1 VSDTKQVTRRQLIED
16 ARLSAIEG
24 RWEDALTI
32 NQQIVERS
40 PRDAAAFNRLGKA
53 QLELGNVQEAIDAY
67 SSSLKAD
74 PANMIARRNLHRL
87 EQLGGRE
94 SEIERR
100 EKKLT
105 PRTSVFIQ
113 EVGKTWVD
121 EIINPAGIDIL
132 ADVASGEAL
141 ELKVTSGRMLV
152 LRSDGVELGE
162 IDPRTAER
170 VIELMAGGNTYEIYA
185 LGQSSAGLRIILR
198 ETFRDPAQAD
208 RVSFPR
214 QISQAGKYLRE
225 RDLLRQ
231 RDEADFYFSDEEE
244 EELEAEA
251 EGERV
256 EAHEEDE
263 ETLGAE
269 SEEFIAEG
277 EEPEEEEDESEADED
292 EDL

>member
-1 VSDTKQVTRRQLIED
+1 MSETKQVTRRQMVDD
-16 ARLSAIEG
+16 ARLAAIEG
-24 RWEDALTI
+24 RWENALTI

-40 PRDAAAFNRLGKA
+40 PRDAAAYNRLGKA
-53 QLELGNVQEAIDAY
+53 QLELGNVQDAIDAY
-67 SSSLKAD
+67 TASLKAD

-113 EVGKTWVD
+113 EVGKTWFD
-121 EIINPAGIDIL
+121 ELINPASTDVL

-141 ELKVTSGRMLV
+141 ELKVKSRRLLV
-152 LRSDGVELGE
+152 LRSDGAELGE

-170 VIELMAGGNTYEIYA
+170 VIELMKGGNTYEVYA

-198 ETFRDPAQAD
+198 ETFRDPSQAD

-231 RDEADFYFSDEEE
+231 RDESDFYFSDEEE
-244 EELEAEA
+244 EEIEAEA
-251 EGERV
+251 ESETA
-256 EAHEEDE
+256 EAQEEDE
-263 ETLGAE
+263 ENLAAE
-269 SEEFIAEG
+269 GEDFAAEG
-277 EEPEEEEDESEADED
+277 EEPEEEEEDAEADED

>member
-1 VSDTKQVTRRQLIED
+1 VSDTKQVPRRQLIED
-16 ARLSAIEG
+16 ARQSAIEG

-32 NQQIVERS
+32 NQQIVERT

-100 EKKLT
+100 VKKLT

-121 EIINPAGIDIL
+121 EIINPVGTDIL

-141 ELKVTSGRMLV
+141 ELKVTNRRLLV

-162 IDPRTAER
+162 IDPRTAVR
-170 VIELMAGGNTYEIYA
+170 VIELMASGNTYEIYA
-185 LGQSSAGLRIILR
+185 LGQSAAGLRIILR
-198 ETFRDPAQAD
+198 ETFRDPSQAD

-244 EELEAEA
+244 DEIEAEA
-251 EGERV
+251 EGEIA
-256 EAHEEDE
+256 ETHEEEE

-269 SEEFIAEG
+269 GEEFIAEG
-277 EEPEEEEDESEADED
+277 EEPEEDEDESEADED

>member
-1 VSDTKQVTRRQLIED
+1 MSETKQVTRRQLVDD
-16 ARLSAIEG
+16 ARLAAIEG
-24 RWEDALTI
+24 RWENALTI

-40 PRDAAAFNRLGKA
+40 PRDAAAYNRLGKA
-53 QLELGNVQEAIDAY
+53 QLELGNVQDAIDAY
-67 SSSLKAD
+67 TASLKAD

-113 EVGKTWVD
+113 EVGKTWFD
-121 EIINPAGIDIL
+121 ELINPASTDVL

-141 ELKVTSGRMLV
+141 ELKVKSRRLLV
-152 LRSDGVELGE
+152 LRSDGAELGE

-170 VIELMAGGNTYEIYA
+170 VIELMKGGNTYEVYA

-198 ETFRDPAQAD
+198 ETFRDPSQAD

-231 RDEADFYFSDEEE
+231 RDESDFYFSDEEE
-244 EELEAEA
+244 EEIEAEA
-251 EGERV
+251 ESETA
-256 EAHEEDE
+256 EAQEEDE
-263 ETLGAE
+263 ENLAAE
-269 SEEFIAEG
+269 GEDFAAEG
-277 EEPEEEEDESEADED
+277 EEPEEEEEDAEADED

>member
-1 VSDTKQVTRRQLIED
+1 MSTKTYTV
-16 ARLSAIEG
+16 
-24 RWEDALTI
+24 
-32 NQQIVERS
+32 
-40 PRDAAAFNRLGKA
+40 
-53 QLELGNVQEAIDAY
+53 
-67 SSSLKAD
+67 
-74 PANMIARRNLHRL
+74 
-87 EQLGGRE
+87 RE

-113 EVGKTWVD
+113 EVGKTWFD
-121 EIINPAGIDIL
+121 ELINPASTDVL

-141 ELKVTSGRMLV
+141 ELKVKSRRLLV
-152 LRSDGVELGE
+152 LRSDGAELGE

-170 VIELMAGGNTYEIYA
+170 VIELMKGGNTYEVYA

-198 ETFRDPAQAD
+198 ETFRDPSQAD

-231 RDEADFYFSDEEE
+231 RDESDFYFSDEEE
-244 EELEAEA
+244 EEIEAEA
-251 EGERV
+251 ESETA
-256 EAHEEDE
+256 EAQEEDE
-263 ETLGAE
+263 ENLAAE
-269 SEEFIAEG
+269 GEDFAAEG
-277 EEPEEEEDESEADED
+277 EEPEEEEEDAEADED

>member
-1 VSDTKQVTRRQLIED
+1 MSDTKQVTRRQLIED

-162 IDPRTAER
+162 IDQRTAER
-170 VIELMAGGNTYEIYA
+170 VIELMAGGNTY
-185 LGQSSAGLRIILR
+185 
-198 ETFRDPAQAD
+198 
-208 RVSFPR
+208 
-214 QISQAGKYLRE
+214 
-225 RDLLRQ
+225 
-231 RDEADFYFSDEEE
+231 
-244 EELEAEA
+244 
-251 EGERV
+251 
-256 EAHEEDE
+256 
-263 ETLGAE
+263 
-269 SEEFIAEG
+269 
-277 EEPEEEEDESEADED
+277 
-292 EDL
+292 

>member
-1 VSDTKQVTRRQLIED
+1 MSETKQVTRRQLVDD
-16 ARLSAIEG
+16 ARLAAIEG
-24 RWEDALTI
+24 RGENALTT
-32 NQQIVERS
+32 NKQIVERS

-67 SSSLKAD
+67 TSSLKAD

-113 EVGKTWVD
+113 EVGKTWFD
-121 EIINPAGIDIL
+121 ELINPASTDVL

-141 ELKVTSGRMLV
+141 ELKVKSGRLLI
-152 LRSDGVELGE
+152 LRSDGAGLGE

-170 VIELMAGGNTYEIYA
+170 VIELMKGGNTYEVYA

-198 ETFRDPAQAD
+198 ETFRDPSQPD

-244 EELEAEA
+244 EEIEAEA
-251 EGERV
+251 EGEV
-256 EAHEEDE
+256 AEAPEEDE
-263 ETLGAE
+263 DAIGTQGEEFVAE
-269 SEEFIAEG
+269 SEEA
-277 EEPEEEEDESEADED
+277 EEDEDEAE
-292 EDL
+292 

>member
-1 VSDTKQVTRRQLIED
+1 MVDD
-16 ARLSAIEG
+16 ARLAAIEG
-24 RWEDALTI
+24 RWENALTI

-40 PRDAAAFNRLGKA
+40 PRDAAAYNRLGKA
-53 QLELGNVQEAIDAY
+53 QLELGNVQDAIDAY
-67 SSSLKAD
+67 TASLKAD

-113 EVGKTWVD
+113 EVGKTWFD
-121 EIINPAGIDIL
+121 ELINPASTDVL

-141 ELKVTSGRMLV
+141 ELKVKSRRLLV
-152 LRSDGVELGE
+152 LRSDGAELGE

-170 VIELMAGGNTYEIYA
+170 VIELMKGGNTYEVYA

-198 ETFRDPAQAD
+198 ETFRDPSQAD

-231 RDEADFYFSDEEE
+231 RDESDFYFSDEEE
-244 EELEAEA
+244 EEIEAEA
-251 EGERV
+251 ESETA
-256 EAHEEDE
+256 EAQEEDE
-263 ETLGAE
+263 ENLAAE
-269 SEEFIAEG
+269 GEDFAAEG
-277 EEPEEEEDESEADED
+277 EEPEEEEEDAEADED

>member
-1 VSDTKQVTRRQLIED
+1 MSETKQVTRRQLVDD
-16 ARLSAIEG
+16 ARLAAIEG
-24 RWEDALTI
+24 RWENALTI

-67 SSSLKAD
+67 TSSLKAD

-113 EVGKTWVD
+113 EVGKTWFD
-121 EIINPAGIDIL
+121 ELINPASTDVL

-141 ELKVTSGRMLV
+141 ELKVKSGRLLI
-152 LRSDGVELGE
+152 LRSDGAGLGE

-170 VIELMAGGNTYEIYA
+170 VIELMKGGNTYEVYA

-198 ETFRDPAQAD
+198 ETFRDPSQAD

-244 EELEAEA
+244 EEIEAEA
-251 EGERV
+251 ESETA
-256 EAHEEDE
+256 EAQEEDE
-263 ETLGAE
+263 ENLEAE
-269 SEEFIAEG
+269 GEDFAAEG
-277 EEPEEEEDESEADED
+277 EEPEEEEDDADADED

>member
-1 VSDTKQVTRRQLIED
+1 MSETKQVTRRQLVDD
-16 ARLSAIEG
+16 ARLAAIEG
-24 RWEDALTI
+24 RWENALTI

-67 SSSLKAD
+67 TSSLKAD

-113 EVGKTWVD
+113 EVGKTWFD
-121 EIINPAGIDIL
+121 ELINPASTDVL

-141 ELKVTSGRMLV
+141 ELKVKSGRLLI
-152 LRSDGVELGE
+152 LRSDGAGLGE

-170 VIELMAGGNTYEIYA
+170 VIELMKGGNTYEVYA

-198 ETFRDPAQAD
+198 ETFRDPSQAD

-244 EELEAEA
+244 EEIEAEA
-251 EGERV
+251 ESETA
-256 EAHEEDE
+256 EAQEEDE
-263 ETLGAE
+263 ENLE
-269 SEEFIAEG
+269 AEG
-277 EEPEEEEDESEADED
+277 EDFAAEQLVGRTDR
-292 EDL
+292 LRV

>member
-1 VSDTKQVTRRQLIED
+1 MSDTKQVTRRQLIED

>member
-121 EIINPAGIDIL
+121 EIINPVGTDIL

-141 ELKVTSGRMLV
+141 ELKVTSGRLLV

-198 ETFRDPAQAD
+198 ETFRDPSQAD

-244 EELEAEA
+244 EEGEVEA
-251 EGERV
+251 EGETV
-256 EAHEEDE
+256 EAPEEDE
-263 ETLGAE
+263 ENLGE
-269 SEEFIAEG
+269 GVDFMAEG
-277 EEPEEEEDESEADED
+277 EEPEEAEEEAEADED
-292 EDL
+292 EEL

>member
-1 VSDTKQVTRRQLIED
+1 MVDD
-16 ARLSAIEG
+16 ARLAAIEG
-24 RWEDALTI
+24 RWENALTI

-40 PRDAAAFNRLGKA
+40 PRDAAAYNRLGKA
-53 QLELGNVQEAIDAY
+53 QLELGNVQDAIDAY
-67 SSSLKAD
+67 TASLKAD

-113 EVGKTWVD
+113 EVGKTWFD
-121 EIINPAGIDIL
+121 ELINPASTDVL

-141 ELKVTSGRMLV
+141 ELKVKSRRLLV
-152 LRSDGVELGE
+152 LRSDGAELGE

-170 VIELMAGGNTYEIYA
+170 VIELMKGGNTYEVYA

-198 ETFRDPAQAD
+198 ETFRDPSQAD

-231 RDEADFYFSDEEE
+231 RDESDFYFSDEEE
-244 EELEAEA
+244 EEIEAEA
-251 EGERV
+251 ESETA
-256 EAHEEDE
+256 EAQEEDE
-263 ETLGAE
+263 ENLAAE
-269 SEEFIAEG
+269 GEDFAAEG
-277 EEPEEEEDESEADED
+277 EEPEEEEEDAEADED
-292 EDL
+292 DDL